1 VCEKTEGQTIS
12 KKQGAEQSAEQSA
25 AQVVTS
31 STFLA
36 EQSADVISQ
45 ELYLVFANL
54 GKWHLQKE
62 ATASVSGEEGLLHYL
77 AYKKNGVSSGFLKEQ
92 LEVGSGRM
100 SDILKRLEEKEL
112 ILRRDDPKDSRKVIV
127 YITEQGREHAVY
139 ANERLRVWYRKLQE
153 YLGERDS
160 KELVRILKR
169 LGNFEEE

>member
-1 VCEKTEGQTIS
+1 MCEKTEGQTIS
-12 KKQGAEQSAEQSA
+12 KKQGAEQSA

-100 SDILKRLEEKEL
+100 ADILKRLEEKEL

-127 YITEQGREHAVY
+127 YITEQGREHAVH